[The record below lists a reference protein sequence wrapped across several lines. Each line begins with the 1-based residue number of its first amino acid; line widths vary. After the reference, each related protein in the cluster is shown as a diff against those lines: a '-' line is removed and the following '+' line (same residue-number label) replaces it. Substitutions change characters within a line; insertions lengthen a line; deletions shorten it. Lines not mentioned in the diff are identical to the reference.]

1 MEQLDC
7 NPCLPLN
14 ATYLHTNVGFFP
26 SPKTRG
32 TIDLVQ
38 NCVLTILLCTWSI
51 QTNRLQDARESWL
64 SYFFRVKL
72 WLFLLTLL
80 VPELLSAIAVIQ
92 YIRSRIEVASFHE
105 AGYYR
110 WTTTHSLFSK
120 SKGFVLKHAE
130 GQDWASGALILE
142 LLKLEKI
149 QPLEETEQDLE
160 EQSRLDTTA
169 KVLTGCQ
176 VGWFLLQCIARYA
189 QRLPFSLFE
198 LTTLS
203 FIGCAVM
210 VAFCWRRKPK
220 HIPSPI
226 VIDAPDVTVP
236 MLQTLDSAY
245 ERFPSLSNWC
255 GSYMKSVSLEAGL
268 AKPTGKLPFLKR
280 PSAWIAVALSALYVV
295 VGLWHILA
303 WNFHFPTPVA
313 RWIWR
318 GANLALLSLPV
329 AFRLVHNYAQL
340 QYDVSRVWQIRQDLD
355 WSRLGALGFTV
366 GSFFVSTAT
375 SIIGLNRY
383 PARVL
388 RDLEATEAECRRFKR
403 ILSVGYCTL
412 IAIYVVARLY
422 VIVEVFLSLRSVP
435 VGVFYIPNW
444 SRYIPHF

>member
-51 QTNRLQDARESWL
+51 QTNRLQDAWESWL

-72 WLFLLTLL
+72 SLFLLTLL

-105 AGYYR
+105 AGYYW
-110 WTTTHSLFSK
+110 WTTTQQK
-120 SKGFVLKHAE
+120 
-130 GQDWASGALILE
+130 
-142 LLKLEKI
+142 
-149 QPLEETEQDLE
+149 
-160 EQSRLDTTA
+160 
-169 KVLTGCQ
+169 
-176 VGWFLLQCIARYA
+176 
-189 QRLPFSLFE
+189 QRLR
-198 LTTLS
+198 
-203 FIGCAVM
+203 AK
-210 VAFCWRRKPK
+210 ARR
-220 HIPSPI
+220 
-226 VIDAPDVTVP
+226 
-236 MLQTLDSAY
+236 
-245 ERFPSLSNWC
+245 
-255 GSYMKSVSLEAGL
+255 GAGL
-268 AKPTGKLPFLKR
+268 D
-280 PSAWIAVALSALYVV
+280 
-295 VGLWHILA
+295 
-303 WNFHFPTPVA
+303 
-313 RWIWR
+313 
-318 GANLALLSLPV
+318 
-329 AFRLVHNYAQL
+329 NYAQL
-340 QYDVSRVWQIRQDLD
+340 QYDVSRVWQIRRDLD

-375 SIIGLNRY
+375 SFIGLNRY

-422 VIVEVFLSLRSVP
+422 VIVEGFLSLRSVP